1 MNSIVKLCSIN
12 THGIKGNIVYIENLI
27 KKNDIIFISEHWLL
41 PGEKYF
47 FAAEKHPN
55 LPKAG

>member
-12 THGIKGNIVYIENLI
+12 THGLKGNIVYIENLI

-41 PGEKYF
+41 PGEKYIF
-47 FAAEKHPN
+47 
-55 LPKAG
+55 LI